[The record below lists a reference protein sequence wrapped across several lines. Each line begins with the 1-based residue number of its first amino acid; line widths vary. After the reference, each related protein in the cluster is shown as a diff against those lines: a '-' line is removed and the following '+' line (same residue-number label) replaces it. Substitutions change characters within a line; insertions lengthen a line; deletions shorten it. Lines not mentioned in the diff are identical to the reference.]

1 MSTTSPY
8 ASAMN
13 ESLDEAGLAAWE
25 AFVFAHAAAVGQIQR
40 ELSRENIVSLAWYDV
55 LVALTNAPGGRLR
68 LNELA
73 ERVVLSRSGLT
84 RLLDRIEQAGLI
96 RREPAP
102 GDRRGAF
109 AVLTRE
115 GERAQ
120 RQAWPYYAAGIARH
134 FAQYLS
140 EEEKRVLATALRRV
154 RVEAMRPP
162 ADREL
167 GDSDPG

>member
-1 MSTTSPY
+1 
-8 ASAMN
+8 MN

-25 AFVFAHAAAVGQIQR
+25 AFIFAHAAVVGRIER
-40 ELSRENIVSLAWYDV
+40 ETSRADIVSLTWYDV
-55 LVALTNAPGGRLR
+55 LVALANAPQQRLR

-84 RLLDRIEQAGLI
+84 RLLDRIEKAGLI

-102 GDRRGAF
+102 GDRRGTF

-115 GERAQ
+115 GAWAQ
-120 RQAWPYYAAGIARH
+120 HQTWPYYAAGIARH
-134 FAQYLS
+134 FSQYLS

-154 RVEAMRPP
+154 REEAMKPP
-162 ADREL
+162 ADQET
-167 GDSDPG
+167 GDDDP

>member
-25 AFVFAHAAAVGQIQR
+25 AFAFAHAAAVGQIER
-40 ELSRENIVSLAWYDV
+40 ELSRKNIVSLAWYDV

-84 RLLDRIEQAGLI
+84 RLLARIEKAGLI
-96 RREPAP
+96 CREPVLD
-102 GDRRGAF
+102 DRRGAY
-109 AVLTRE
+109 AVLT
-115 GERAQ
+115 GAGLSAQ
-120 RQAWPYYAAGIARH
+120 RKAWPHYAAGIARH
-134 FAQYLS
+134 FSQYLS

-154 RVEAMRPP
+154 RLETMLPP

>member
-1 MSTTSPY
+1 
-8 ASAMN
+8 MN

-25 AFVFAHAAAVGQIQR
+25 AFVFAHAAAVGRIER
-40 ELSRENIVSLAWYDV
+40 DTSREGMISLTWYDV
-55 LVALTNAPGGRLR
+55 LVALANAPRQRLR

-96 RREPAP
+96 RREPVLD
-102 GDRRGAF
+102 DRRGAF
-109 AVLTRE
+109 AVLTHE
-115 GERAQ
+115 GEQAQ
-120 RQAWPYYAAGIARH
+120 HQAWPYYAAGIARH

-140 EEEKRVLATALRRV
+140 EEEKLVLATALRRV
-154 RVEAMRPP
+154 RVEAMSPP